1 MLYLYLK
8 ITRYLI
14 DGFYDLFANWKYVVN
29 MLKYYELI
37 WDILLFLIFFEKSVD
52 KYLERWYYV
61 FVVSNS

>member
-1 MLYLYLK
+1 
-8 ITRYLI
+8 
-14 DGFYDLFANWKYVVN
+14 